1 MSTNDTASTAAEQ
14 TATETAAE
22 APKRRSRSSRT
33 NSAAAP
39 TTTPEL
45 IDIDPH
51 TLDIGENVRD
61 NADQGEAFDQLVA
74 SIKETGRLIVP
85 ISAVKTADGTITVRD
100 GQRRTLAARAAGLAT
115 VPVYVVPD
123 TAVTDK
129 DRTIARISEQIVAND
144 RRVPLT
150 ESQRAK
156 GVQQL
161 LLEGLTPKQAAKRLT
176 VPAEVIEAAAKAAGS
191 QQALAALDNAQLSIE
206 QAADIIE
213 FEDDAAAVEYL
224 TTAETP
230 GQFAHRVS
238 ELRQKAETAKARAEA
253 EKPYREQGYTVLE
266 ARPAYS
272 DELAG
277 NRLWQLYDAAGKR
290 LEDQPEVIAAHPTHW
305 AVWLDETAVYVDS
318 RSGTVIN
325 ENTDPIDWDIDA
337 EDVDTPAEE
346 GYIHPQYVTETAGF
360 EPEYF
365 CIDRAAAGVF
375 RYSELQ
381 RDSQGGLK
389 AENSQEA
396 EKRKEAEKRE
406 KRKVVQL
413 NKLGAAAIETR
424 RQWVTTFLTTKTP
437 PKGAAIFLAQTL
449 TKRPALLS
457 GYNAKST
464 AAALLGDGV
473 LSDKAVSALPPT
485 ADARAT
491 VIILGLVLGALE
503 DETPKDAWRRGGSG
517 SASKPYLEFLA
528 ANGYELADVE
538 KIITGAVKA
547 DKVYDKLVADQQP
560 KAQAKAS

>member
-1 MSTNDTASTAAEQ
+1 MSTTDTAEDQKAPAPGP
-14 TATETAAE
+14 E
-22 APKRRSRSSRT
+22 APTRRTRGSRATST
-33 NSAAAP
+33 AP
-39 TTTPEL
+39 TTAAPEL

-51 TLDIGENVRD
+51 KLDIGENVRD
-61 NADQGEAFDQLVA
+61 NADQGDAFDQLVA

-85 ISAVKTADGTITVRD
+85 ISAVKAADGTITVRD
-100 GQRRTLAARAAGLAT
+100 GQRRTLAARAAGLTA

-123 TAVTDK
+123 TAATDK

-144 RRVPLT
+144 RRVALT
-150 ESQRAK
+150 EAQRAK

-161 LLEGLTPKQAAKRLT
+161 LVEGLTPKQAAKRLT

-224 TTAETP
+224 TAAETP

-238 ELRQKAETAKARAEA
+238 ELRQKAETAKARVEA

-266 ARPAYS
+266 ARPSYS

-290 LEDQPEVIAAHPTHW
+290 LEDQPEVISAQPTHW
-305 AVWLDETAVYVDS
+305 AVWLDETSVYVDS

-424 RQWVTTFLTTKTP
+424 RQWVTTFLTAKTP

-449 TKRPALLS
+449 TKRPALLG

-464 AAALLGDGV
+464 AADLLGDGV

-538 KIITGAVKA
+538 KIITGAAKA

>member
-1 MSTNDTASTAAEQ
+1 MSTTTTKTAGDQTAAEP
-14 TATETAAE
+14 AAG
-22 APKRRSRSSRT
+22 APKRSTRTSRT
-33 NSAAAP
+33 TSAAVA
-39 TTTPEL
+39 TTTEL

-51 TLDIGENVRD
+51 KLDIGENVRD
-61 NADQGEAFDQLVA
+61 HADQGEAFDQLVA

-85 ISAVKTADGTITVRD
+85 ISAVKAADGTITVRD
-100 GQRRTLAARAAGLAT
+100 GQRRTLAARAAGLTT

-123 TAVTDK
+123 TAGTDK

-144 RRVPLT
+144 RRVALT
-150 ESQRAK
+150 EAQRAK

-161 LLEGLTPKQAAKRLT
+161 LVEGLTPKQAAKRLT

-206 QAADIIE
+206 QAAEIIE

-224 TTAETP
+224 TNAETP

-238 ELRQKAETAKARAEA
+238 ELRQKAQTAKARAEA

-266 ARPAYS
+266 TRPSYS

-290 LEDQPEVIAAHPTHW
+290 LEDQPEVIAAQPTHW

-381 RDSQGGLK
+381 RDSQGGMK
-389 AENSQEA
+389 AENSQESEA
-396 EKRKEAEKRE
+396 RKEAEKRE

-449 TKRPALLS
+449 TKRPALLG

-528 ANGYELADVE
+528 ANGYELAEVE

-560 KAQAKAS
+560 KPQAKAS

>member
-1 MSTNDTASTAAEQ
+1 MSTTTTKTAGDQTAAEP
-14 TATETAAE
+14 AAG
-22 APKRRSRSSRT
+22 APKRSTRTSRT
-33 NSAAAP
+33 TSAAVA
-39 TTTPEL
+39 TTTEL

-51 TLDIGENVRD
+51 KLDIGENVRD
-61 NADQGEAFDQLVA
+61 HADQGEAFDQLVA

-85 ISAVKTADGTITVRD
+85 ISAVKAADGTITVRD
-100 GQRRTLAARAAGLAT
+100 GQRRTLAARAAGLTT

-123 TAVTDK
+123 TAGTDK

-144 RRVPLT
+144 RRVALT
-150 ESQRAK
+150 EAQRAK

-161 LLEGLTPKQAAKRLT
+161 LVEGLTPKQAAKRLT

-206 QAADIIE
+206 QAAEIIE

-238 ELRQKAETAKARAEA
+238 ELRQKAQTAKARFDA
-253 EKPYREQGYTVLE
+253 EKPYRDQGYTVLE
-266 ARPAYS
+266 ARPSYS

-290 LEDQPEVIAAHPTHW
+290 LEDQPEVIAAHPAHW
-305 AVWLDETAVYVDS
+305 AVWLDETSVYVDS

-325 ENTDPIDWDIDA
+325 EDQDPIDWDVDA
-337 EDVDTPAEE
+337 KDVDTAAED

-360 EPEYF
+360 EPEYY
-365 CIDRAAAGVF
+365 CLDRAAAGVF

-381 RDSQGGLK
+381 RDSQGGMK
-389 AENSQEA
+389 AENGQESEA
-396 EKRKEAEKRE
+396 RKEAEKRA

-437 PKGAAIFLAQTL
+437 PKGAAIFLAQML
-449 TKRPALLS
+449 TKRPGIL
-457 GYNAKST
+457 GYSAKST
-464 AAALLGDGV
+464 AAELLGDGV
-473 LSDKAVSALPPT
+473 LSDKAVAALPPT
-485 ADARAT
+485 ADGRAT

-503 DETPKDAWRRGGSG
+503 AETPKDAWRRSGSG
-517 SASKPYLEFLA
+517 SASKTYLEFLA
-528 ANGYELADVE
+528 ANGYELAEVE
-538 KIITGAVKA
+538 KIITGAAKA

-560 KAQAKAS
+560 KPQAKAS